1 MSCGILVQQIRY
13 LFLFHVL
20 YFIYIVFIIVLL
32 PSVFYHIRCMT
43 TTWPSC
49 SISTSIYT
57 ILFIFLAMGDFQIS
71 PCPVGFFCNEAIIK
85 PTSCPSNGTY
95 RNSTGAGSI
104 EECFACPRGY
114 ICPFNATVSPIACLN
129 RTYCPPGSVEPRI
142 CQPGFYCPRSM
153 YELPCPAGFYC
164 PLGSSY
170 PLKCPLGYYCDP
182 SLSNNRTGGV
192 IKPTLCPKGNVT
204 LK

>member
-1 MSCGILVQQIRY
+1 
-13 LFLFHVL
+13 
-20 YFIYIVFIIVLL
+20 
-32 PSVFYHIRCMT
+32 
-43 TTWPSC
+43 
-49 SISTSIYT
+49 
-57 ILFIFLAMGDFQIS
+57 
-71 PCPVGFFCNEAIIK
+71 
-85 PTSCPSNGTY
+85 
-95 RNSTGAGSI
+95 
-104 EECFACPRGY
+104 
-114 ICPFNATVSPIACLN
+114 VSPIACLN

-182 SLSNNRTGGV
+182 SLLNNRTGGV

-204 LK
+204 LKWRSPFKQSRCEVIFDDREKNPNKIS